1 MPEKFVVDA
10 NVVISSLII
19 KGIPSSVFS
28 LNAILNKFEF
38 IAPEFLLEEV
48 KKHKLKALRFTKL
61 SGQEFEDAYKFLIDE
76 ITFIPAGEFLQFLP
90 EAKQL
95 APHDKDVPYIALSLA
110 FNCPIF
116 SGDKG
121 LKKAL
126 PDKVIAP
133 SEALDILSGKTDL
146 TK

>member
-19 KGIPSSVFS
+19 KGVPASVFS

-38 IAPEFLLEEV
+38 VAPEFLLEEV
-48 KKHKLKALRFTKL
+48 KKHKSKALRFTKL
-61 SGQEFEDAYKFLIDE
+61 SEQEFEEAYEFLIDE
-76 ITFIPAGEFLQFLP
+76 IIFISVGEFLQFLP

-95 APHDKDVPYIALSLA
+95 APHDKDAQYVALSLA

-126 PDKVIAP
+126 PDKVITP
-133 SEALDILSGKTDL
+133 SEAFNILSGKNDFT
-146 TK
+146 

>member
-10 NVVISSLII
+10 NAVISSLINT
-19 KGIPSSVFS
+19 GVPSSVFS
-28 LNAILNKFEF
+28 LNAISGKFEF

-48 KKHKLKALRFTKL
+48 KKHKSKALKFTKL
-61 SGQEFEDAYKFLIDE
+61 SGQEFEDAYEFLIDE
-76 ITFIPAGEFLQFLP
+76 IDFIPLGEFLQFLP
-90 EAKQL
+90 KAKQL
-95 APHDKDVPYIALSLA
+95 APHDKDAPYIALSLA

-126 PDKVIAP
+126 PAKVFAP
-133 SEALDILSGKTDL
+133 SEVLDALLGKSDFT
-146 TK
+146 

>member
-19 KGIPSSVFS
+19 KGVSASVFS

-48 KKHKLKALRFTKL
+48 KKHKSKALRFTKL
-61 SGQEFEDAYKFLIDE
+61 SEQEFEEAYEFMIDE
-76 ITFIPAGEFLQFLP
+76 IDFIPAEEFLQFLP

-95 APHDKDVPYIALSLA
+95 APHDKDAPYIALSLA

-116 SGDKG
+116 SGDRS
-121 LKKAL
+121 LKEISGVEVLNPK
-126 PDKVIAP
+126 
-133 SEALDILSGKTDL
+133 EMLSRF
-146 TK
+146 